1 MDEIGLWREGP
12 DPTRGFAFG
21 PALFLDRDGVLI
33 DDTGYLHDPA
43 GVVLIPGVAALVAA
57 CNRAA
62 VPVVVVTNQSG
73 IGRGYYGWPDF
84 VAVQAR
90 LAAMLAAAEA
100 DARLDM
106 VLACAYHPEADG
118 DFAIL
123 DHPWRKPN
131 PGMLHAAAD
140 ALPIDLAR
148 SWIIGDRAT
157 DLAAARA
164 AGLAGGLHLSGAT
177 DPISEERRQARNLA
191 SEDFAV
197 IAARSLTEAGGV
209 VERLTNA
216 G

>member
-1 MDEIGLWREGP
+1 MDGIGLWREGP
-12 DPTRGFAFG
+12 DPTRRFSPG

-33 DDTGYLHDPA
+33 EDTGYLHDPA
-43 GVVLIPGVAALVAA
+43 GAVLIPGIAALVAA
-57 CNRAA
+57 CNRAG

-84 VAVQAR
+84 SAVQAR
-90 LAAMLAAAEA
+90 LAAMLAAAA
-100 DARLDM
+100 AGARLDM

-118 DFAIL
+118 DFANL

-131 PGMLHAAAD
+131 PGMLHAAAE

-164 AGLAGGLHLSGAT
+164 AGLAGGLHLSGRT
-177 DPISEERRQARNLA
+177 DPIGEERRQARDLA
-191 SEDFAV
+191 TEGFAV
-197 IAARSLTEAGGV
+197 VAARSLTEAGRV

-216 G
+216 D

>member
-1 MDEIGLWREGP
+1 MDGRGLWREGP
-12 DPTRGFAFG
+12 DPTRRFSPG

-33 DDTGYLHDPA
+33 IDSGYLHDPA
-43 GVVLIPGVAALVAA
+43 GVVLIPGIAAIVAA
-57 CNRAA
+57 CNRAG

-73 IGRGYYGWPDF
+73 IGREYYGWSDF

-90 LAAMLAAAEA
+90 LAALLAAAESG
-100 DARLDM
+100 ARLDM
-106 VLACAYHPEADG
+106 VLACAYHPDAEG
-118 DFAIL
+118 DFAIA

-131 PGMLHAAAD
+131 PGMLHAAAE

-148 SWIIGDRAT
+148 SWMIGDRAT

-164 AGLAGGLHLSGAT
+164 AGLAGGLHLSGRT
-177 DPISEERRQARNLA
+177 DPVGEERRQTLDLA

-197 IAARSLTEAGGV
+197 IAARSLTEAGDI
-209 VERLTNA
+209 VEQLTNA